1 MNNDNEKKILDL
13 VSKLDFSKAVYNEY
27 DIETCQSGVK
37 KHSHTAVFDF
47 EKPISSKILTIELKV
62 YDRDNLA
69 YIRKVNNMNVDII
82 LDYDKYLDMVLASQR
97 GMVDKTIKI
106 IEDYLNS

>member
-1 MNNDNEKKILDL
+1 MDDENKILDL

-27 DIETCQSGVK
+27 DIETYQSGVK

-62 YDRDNLA
+62 YDRDNIA
-69 YIRKVNNMNVDII
+69 YIRKVNNMNVDIS
-82 LDYDKYLDMVLASQR
+82 LNYDKYLDMLLASQR
-97 GMVDKTIKI
+97 GMTDNAIRI
-106 IEDYLNS
+106 IEDYLNA